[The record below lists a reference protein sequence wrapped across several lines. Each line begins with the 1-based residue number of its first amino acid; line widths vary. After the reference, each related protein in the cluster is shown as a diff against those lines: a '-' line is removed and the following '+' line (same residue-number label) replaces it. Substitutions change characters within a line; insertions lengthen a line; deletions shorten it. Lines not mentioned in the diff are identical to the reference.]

1 MKLKSILLTAV
12 ACSAFAVGSA
22 QANLLI
28 SYGGNSL
35 GLFSDTGTLI
45 TTYSTTLANPQQ
57 VVTDNSGHVY
67 VADFGGSF
75 NGNIKMY
82 NIATG
87 AFVRNVLAGGYNF
100 TGVAFNPANPGE
112 IIATGAYNGANGQVI
127 RATTNTTGNFV
138 AFSTVGVP
146 YSHLAYSASSDL
158 IYAAA
163 AGSVIQ
169 SFLPTTLAYQT
180 NVHTIAGGGLVG
192 ITTIGS
198 DIYNTG
204 ANAGLWS
211 TFKNGLPL
219 ANTSNVV
226 NQNLFGLTNDGT
238 NLWSADFG
246 AGGVAKYNAS
256 TGSLLSSFALSA
268 PVGIA
273 FTAVPEPSTY
283 ALLGLGLLAVA
294 MARRRRRAA

>member
-1 MKLKSILLTAV
+1 MKLKSLLLTAV
-12 ACSAFAVGSA
+12 ACSAFAIGSA

-28 SYGGNSL
+28 SYNNNSL
-35 GLFSDTGTLI
+35 GLFSETGTLI

-67 VADFGGSF
+67 VAEFGGAF

-87 AFVRNVLAGGYNF
+87 AFVRNVLAGSYGF

-112 IIATGAYNGANGQVI
+112 IIATGAYDGVNGQVI
-127 RATTNTTGNFV
+127 RATTDQTGNFV

-146 YSHLAYSASSDL
+146 YSQLAYSASSDL
-158 IYAAA
+158 IYAGAA
-163 AGSVIQ
+163 SSVIQ
-169 SFLPTTLAYQT
+169 SFLPTTLAYQA

-204 ANAGLWS
+204 AHAGLWS
-211 TFKNGLPL
+211 TFKNGIAL
-219 ANTSNVV
+219 ADTSNVV

-256 TGSLLSSFALSA
+256 TGALMSSFALSA

-273 FTAVPEPSTY
+273 FTAIPEPST
-283 ALLGLGLLAVA
+283 AGLLALSGLA
-294 MARRRRRAA
+294 LAAFRRRRVA